1 VWGVSVRFEALRS
14 TFSGC
19 HLQIYINTSTF
30 MDAMFAARIWDCLA
44 GLKIQD
50 MDFVLPANFGEE
62 DVVRACKRQ
71 ERWAQQLLYEEYYG
85 KLMVVSL
92 RYANNEHDALD
103 ILHEAFIRIFQHIDR
118 YQPGTSLLSWMRRIV
133 VNTAIDFYRKRMRRR
148 TEELDHAAHISQ
160 EEADA
165 ISHCSEQE
173 ILLAVQQL
181 SPTYRTIFNLF
192 VVEGYSHKEIADLL
206 DITEST
212 SRSNLVKARMKLKAM
227 LTREITG
234 NGYEEI

>member
-1 VWGVSVRFEALRS
+1 
-14 TFSGC
+14 
-19 HLQIYINTSTF
+19 
-30 MDAMFAARIWDCLA
+30 
-44 GLKIQD
+44 

-62 DVVRACKRQ
+62 DVICACKRQ
-71 ERWAQQLLYEEYYG
+71 ERWAQQLLYEEYYS
-85 KLMVVSL
+85 KLMVVCL

-103 ILHEAFIRIFQHIDR
+103 ILHESFIKIFQHIDR
-118 YQPGTSLLSWMRRIV
+118 YQIGTSLLSWMRRII

-148 TEELDHAAHISQ
+148 TEELAQAAHISQ
-160 EEADA
+160 EEIDA

-212 SRSNLVKARMKLKAM
+212 SRSNLVKARMKLKAL